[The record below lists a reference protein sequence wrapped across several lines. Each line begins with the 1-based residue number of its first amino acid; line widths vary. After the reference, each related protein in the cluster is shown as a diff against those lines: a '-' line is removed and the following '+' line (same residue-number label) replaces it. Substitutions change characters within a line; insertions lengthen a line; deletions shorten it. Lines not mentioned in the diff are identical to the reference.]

1 MIIDKINIKDNSEK
15 SLWLGLEQCYWKRD
29 YLYEKSS
36 LGSFTIDA
44 IEGNTGPHY

>member
-1 MIIDKINIKDNSEK
+1 MININIKDNSEK
-15 SLWLGLEQCYWKRD
+15 SLWLGLEQCYWKKED
-29 YLYEKSS
+29 YLYEKLS